1 MIAIHIGK
9 LTPILN
15 GAIGGCRVVGSAFFV
30 TFLASS
36 AIAQDS
42 VYGPPA
48 PLESTADSVRS
59 FTPPPA
65 IPEQLGESAN
75 RAVRSYPAI
84 QAAEA
89 TILATDA
96 DVRAAKWLRFPSVS
110 VGARIDDDNLG
121 GISPQISVQQPLWA
135 GGSITASINRAEAGR
150 LVADARLAETIQDL
164 SFQTLNAY
172 YEVVRAVK
180 RESILQDSLA
190 EHERLVES
198 MARRVEQ
205 EVSPRSDLE
214 LATSRA
220 AQVEQQLSLT
230 TALRYTNLQR
240 LAELT
245 GEPDFELAAVPVYSP
260 AVHHPSTDAAVAQ
273 ALACDPTRRRLSAE
287 SAIAEAEKDIAQSSI
302 FPRVGLELS
311 NDDVYGTRFGLVVS
325 AQTNGGL
332 SPFAAANVA
341 PVRAPATS
349 AAPTPRPAV
358 PAASPSSRTAPAA
371 APARTAAAAPAST
384 TRLPPARTTTASTAS
399 MGVDRPLAPAGPP
412 LGSPARPSSGA
423 STGTRPAVGAAPA
436 TAIAKPVTVAAAP
449 APAAPP
455 GKVADEDLSVAEA
468 FASFGQ
474 LPAPKA
480 GPANG
485 AVDITAIE
493 VRREPKPAP
502 PPPPRPAPAAAPAK
516 PAPPPPPPATKAPSR
531 VWVQVATGKDRSA
544 LKFDWR
550 RISRKAEGALNAKG
564 PFVAKWGEANRLLA
578 GPYPSAAAARD
589 AVRKLKDLGLDAFAF
604 TSAAGEA
611 VDPLK

>member
-48 PLESTADSVRS
+48 PLESTTDSVRS

-110 VGARIDDDNLG
+110 VGGRIDDDNLG

-245 GEPDFELAAVPVYSP
+245 GKPDFELAAVPVYSP

-287 SAIAEAEKDIAQSSI
+287 SAIAEAEKDIAQASI
-302 FPRVGLELS
+302 FPRIGLELS

-332 SPFAAANVA
+332 SPFAAAQGARFRQDASILQLAVA
-341 PVRAPATS
+341 ERQLREQVILDVVENTTS
-349 AAPTPRPAV
+349 A
-358 PAASPSSRTAPAA
+358 
-371 APARTAAAAPAST
+371 
-384 TRLPPARTTTASTAS
+384 
-399 MGVDRPLAPAGPP
+399 
-412 LGSPARPSSGA
+412 
-423 STGTRPAVGAAPA
+423 GT
-436 TAIAKPVTVAAAP
+436 IN
-449 APAAPP
+449 
-455 GKVADEDLSVAEA
+455 S
-468 FASFGQ
+468 
-474 LPAPKA
+474 
-480 GPANG
+480 
-485 AVDITAIE
+485 
-493 VRREPKPAP
+493 
-502 PPPPRPAPAAAPAK
+502 
-516 PAPPPPPPATKAPSR
+516 
-531 VWVQVATGKDRSA
+531 
-544 LKFDWR
+544 
-550 RISRKAEGALNAKG
+550 
-564 PFVAKWGEANRLLA
+564 
-578 GPYPSAAAARD
+578 SAAAAGAAEKVTESFMRQFITGRRTWLD
-589 AVRKLKDLGLDAFAF
+589 VMNAVREGMTAEMALVDAETTAMA
-604 TSAAGEA
+604 SAARLLLRTCEWRPDLMGPPNE
-611 VDPLK
+611 